1 MFKAI
6 STIIL
11 VAGLLNAALTV
22 YAASSE
28 DPLRPPGYK
37 IAGSKKTVGKQ
48 PKTWFVNEILHSE
61 GRRLAIVNNETVK
74 KGDLVN
80 GARVVDITAEQ
91 VTLEYKGRTIN
102 SRLNLV
108 AVKKLKN
115 K

>member
-1 MFKAI
+1 MYKAFSI
-6 STIIL
+6 IIL
-11 VAGLLNAALTV
+11 VAGLLNAQIV
-22 YAASSE
+22 CAATSE

-37 IAGSKKTVGKQ
+37 ITKSNKKGEKQ
-48 PKTWFVNEILHSE
+48 PKTWIVNEILHSE
-61 GRRLAIVNNETVK
+61 GRRVAIVNNETVR

-80 GARVVDITAEQ
+80 GARVVNITSEQ
-91 VTLEYKGRTIN
+91 VTLEYKGRIIN